1 MRLKRKDIEAIIRNP
16 AKIQVHY
23 QPIVDLASG
32 RLWGYEALVRGEGVL
47 ANPGRLFRA
56 AYAADLLKELD
67 VTCFKSV
74 LAKGL
79 PPDGRLCVNVTG
91 EGLRELDIT
100 FAGPRLVLELTEY
113 GTYDLR
119 QLPPVLEKKWRE
131 KGTALA
137 IDDVGGEVAQLRA
150 VLNLRPD
157 LVKINR
163 SLVSHCDMQGSKRLF
178 LEQILEVCRYVG
190 AETVAEGIERLEEL
204 EVLRGLGIK
213 YGQGYL
219 LGKPQPCWAPFR
231 AVVR

>member
-1 MRLKRKDIEAIIRNP
+1 MNLT
-16 AKIQVHY
+16 
-23 QPIVDLASG
+23 SG
-32 RLWGYEALVRGEGVL
+32 QLWGYEALVRGEGVL
-47 ANPGRLFRA
+47 AKPGRLFRA
-56 AYAADLLKELD
+56 AYAANLLKELD
-67 VTCFKSV
+67 VTCFKSI

-79 PPDGRLCVNVTG
+79 PPNGRLCVNVTG

-119 QLPPVLEKKWRE
+119 QLPPALEKKWRE

-157 LVKINR
+157 LVKLDR
-163 SLVSHCDMQGSKRLF
+163 SLVRGCDCNASNRL
-178 LEQILEVCRYVG
+178 LLGQVLEVCRYLG
-190 AETVAEGIERLEEL
+190 AEVIAEGIEKPGEL
-204 EVLRGLGIK
+204 KVLRELGVK

-219 LGKPQPCWAPFR
+219 LGRPQSGWEK
-231 AVVR
+231 AVMAGGG